1 MCPDAPIGNTS
12 NLQIDGTN
20 LDVEKYV
27 LDVQIQM
34 WQTHIT
40 HTDEVAF
47 IESDLDLEH
56 VLLTLQ
62 KEVVRHVRFV
72 Y

>member
-27 LDVQIQM
+27 LDVQI
-34 WQTHIT
+34 
-40 HTDEVAF
+40 
-47 IESDLDLEH
+47 
-56 VLLTLQ
+56 
-62 KEVVRHVRFV
+62 
-72 Y
+72 

>member
-1 MCPDAPIGNTS
+1 
-12 NLQIDGTN
+12 
-20 LDVEKYV
+20 
-27 LDVQIQM
+27 M